1 MESRID
7 PHPDHQAQV
16 SPLYARS
23 LVDYLRERGIDPA
36 GLFDER
42 QLATVESTDASARMP
57 LRAWVRMF
65 DQAIAATGDA
75 DLALR
80 VGAAIKPRHYGLLGY
95 VAMSCATLAD
105 AIDRLER
112 YEKIVGEVSETR
124 LLRRGDW
131 AELHWRAPFDA
142 HPPLVLAQSSLAG
155 WVSYSR
161 WLLGRDDLV
170 CQAMFAYPTPRSL
183 RAYREVLRC
192 EPRFDAAFT
201 GLRFPGGWL
210 DFPIVQADAEL
221 NALMDTQARALL
233 SEIAHEPEPLPALRH
248 VISRGLAAGRT
259 TLRDNARP
267 LGLSP
272 RTLQRRL
279 DELGIRYQSV
289 LDDVRRRHAERYLTD
304 PKKSLAE
311 IAYLLG
317 YSEQSAFT
325 RAYRRWTGMAPSR
338 AR

>member
-1 MESRID
+1 MND
-7 PHPDHQAQV
+7 LAPHYRAQV

-23 LVDYLRERGIDPA
+23 LLDYLREHEFDPA
-36 GLFDER
+36 KLFDAR
-42 QLATVESTDASARMP
+42 QLAAVEDTDARARMP
-57 LRAWVRMF
+57 LADWVRMF
-65 DQAIAATGDA
+65 ERAIAVTGDP

-95 VAMSCATLAD
+95 VAMSCATLSE
-105 AIDRLER
+105 AIDRLEH

-124 LLRRGDW
+124 LVLRGES

-142 HPPLVLAQSSLAG
+142 HPPPVLAQSSLAG
-155 WVSYSR
+155 WVNYAR
-161 WLLGRDDLV
+161 WLLGREHLSCEV
-170 CQAMFAYPTPRSL
+170 LFADPPPPNPQGH
-183 RAYREVLRC
+183 REILRC
-192 EPRFDAAFT
+192 EPVFGAAFT
-201 GLRFPGGWL
+201 GLRFPADWL
-210 DFPIVQADAEL
+210 QLPIVQADAEL
-221 NALMDTQARALL
+221 NALMDAQARALL

>member
-1 MESRID
+1 M
-7 PHPDHQAQV
+7 

-23 LVDYLRERGIDPA
+23 LVDYLRERSIDPT
-36 GLFDER
+36 GLFDEP
-42 QLATVESTDASARMP
+42 QLALVESTDASARMP
-57 LRAWVRMF
+57 LSAWVRMF

-170 CQAMFAYPTPRSL
+170 LSL
-183 RAYREVLRC
+183 
-192 EPRFDAAFT
+192 
-201 GLRFPGGWL
+201 
-210 DFPIVQADAEL
+210 IH
-221 NALMDTQARALL
+221 
-233 SEIAHEPEPLPALRH
+233 I
-248 VISRGLAAGRT
+248 
-259 TLRDNARP
+259 
-267 LGLSP
+267 
-272 RTLQRRL
+272 
-279 DELGIRYQSV
+279 
-289 LDDVRRRHAERYLTD
+289 
-304 PKKSLAE
+304 
-311 IAYLLG
+311 
-317 YSEQSAFT
+317 
-325 RAYRRWTGMAPSR
+325 
-338 AR
+338 